1 LSAVE
6 ANAAA
11 EVDATLL
18 DKLLGD
24 LRATFPR
31 EQAIGL
37 VEQSVVAFRDE
48 HGEHKQP
55 KPLVREFFGELL
67 RDQRRERILGL
78 GVMLGTV
85 HGSKGA
91 EHDHVILLDGGW
103 QLRGEGTWDEVRRLY
118 YVGMT
123 RAKQTLTLVQCAQEG
138 APWLPTIRGAAVHRT
153 RVAPLPE
160 DGAAPRLSYELLSLE
175 ETYLSFAARDPE
187 HELIA
192 NAIHRLATGDELE
205 LVQGGNRLFLR
216 DASGVRVG
224 ALSETA
230 SGRLEERLPLVRS
243 VRVAAIVLR
252 RLADEG
258 LDYRNGLRRDTWQ
271 VVIPEITHSV
281 DAQQD

>member
-1 LSAVE
+1 
-6 ANAAA
+6 
-11 EVDATLL
+11 
-18 DKLLGD
+18 
-24 LRATFPR
+24 
-31 EQAIGL
+31 
-37 VEQSVVAFRDE
+37 
-48 HGEHKQP
+48 
-55 KPLVREFFGELL
+55 
-67 RDQRRERILGL
+67 
-78 GVMLGTV
+78 V

-103 QLRGEGTWDEVRRLY
+103 QPRGEGTWDEVRRLY

-123 RAKQTLTLVQCAQEG
+123 RARQTLTLVQCAQEG